1 MAELWNQPRTQGHGG
16 CRVSFC
22 VHISDH
28 PVGTALP
35 GPLRALTRLKAEETG
50 WGWQA
55 PEGDPDLRITA
66 PLPKTRC
73 AKKPYTYQRRAAL
86 WLGLCLRRGC
96 ASRRPAGGQW
106 GRCRRPDLGGWQG
119 PKSHRYLKGAC
130 AAFSCSPPALRK
142 GCQPPSNLT
151 PLGESVIATEA
162 TSKQEG
168 PLGAPW
174 DPEGTGDVGRS
185 SACSRRGP
193 HPSQVSGK

>member
-1 MAELWNQPRTQGHGG
+1 MGEEALHVSEEGG
-16 CRVSFC
+16 SLAGTLPPEGLCLAQASGR
-22 VHISDH
+22 
-28 PVGTALP
+28 PVGTL
-35 GPLRALTRLKAEETG
+35 
-50 WGWQA
+50 QA
-55 PEGDPDLRITA
+55 A
-66 PLPKTRC
+66 
-73 AKKPYTYQRRAAL
+73 
-86 WLGLCLRRGC
+86 
-96 ASRRPAGGQW
+96 RP
-106 GRCRRPDLGGWQG
+106 QG

-193 HPSQVSGK
+193 HPSQVSAK